1 MEEQQEEDSVC
12 VSGAGGM
19 CVCVGWGESL
29 FCSLLSRETAG
40 EFQRASRDSQVNTTL
55 PGSCQG
61 WPQTLPT
68 WREAWQHCQGAILHL
83 PPIPIRW
90 TRHRKGHLK
99 GSSDCLAL
107 PTQTPPPLPL
117 PLSPFSCHCSPGA
130 GYPLLWNPAPLSV
143 NLIVTQLPSPI
154 TCLPTISCSCIK
166 L

>member
-1 MEEQQEEDSVC
+1 MQGRFCVSKQEMEEQQEEDSVC

-90 TRHRKGHLK
+90 TSQKRPSQGFFRLP
-99 GSSDCLAL
+99 GSPNTNAPSSS
-107 PTQTPPPLPL
+107 P
-117 PLSPFSCHCSPGA
+117 SPFSLLL
-130 GYPLLWNPAPLSV
+130 PLLSRGRLPPALEPCPL
-143 NLIVTQLPSPI
+143 I
-154 TCLPTISCSCIK
+154 C
-166 L
+166 